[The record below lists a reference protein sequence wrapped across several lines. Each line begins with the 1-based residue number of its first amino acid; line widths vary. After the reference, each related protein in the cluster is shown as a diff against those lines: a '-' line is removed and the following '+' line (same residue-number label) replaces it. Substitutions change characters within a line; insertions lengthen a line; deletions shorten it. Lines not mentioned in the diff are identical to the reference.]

1 MSNSV
6 KLYDNL
12 SAAQGSFSFPFSY
25 LDANDIKA
33 YVNGVLVFEN
43 NASTNTAVSGV
54 TYTVAFQSDG
64 ATTLTFSP
72 DVAAGNDVRIQRNT
86 DLTTKAVDFEDGA
99 VLTEASLDEAIDQVF
114 FAAQEAID
122 KANDSI
128 TLDTDD
134 KWDAE
139 SKVIKNVADPVNNN
153 DAVNKQFIS
162 TNIPNINTVAGIS
175 TEVTTVAGIAS
186 TLTANLSDIQNA
198 EEHAQEAKDYATKT
212 NGEVQ
217 ENGAN
222 TGNYSAKAW
231 ANDGTGV
238 TSSAGAGSAKQWA
251 IGGSSTPNATTVV
264 DGTEYSAKGYAI
276 GALNRG
282 SAGAHSAKDW
292 ANYTGGSVDGTEYS
306 AKYWA
311 EAAEA
316 SVATFDDK
324 YAGAKLDDA
333 AADTYFTS
341 NGRTKD
347 AGDMYYSTSDGNVR
361 IWSGTQW
368 EDAVVDTTNFATA
381 GFSIAMS
388 IAL

>member
-162 TNIPNINTVAGIS
+162 TNIPNINTVAGIE
-175 TEVTTVAGIAS
+175 TEVTTVAGVAS

-212 NGEVQ
+212 DGEVQ

-231 ANDGTGV
+231 ANHGTGV
-238 TSSAGAGSAKQWA
+238 TSTAGAGSAKQWA
-251 IGGSSTPNATTVV
+251 VGGSSTPNATTVV

-292 ANYTGGSVDGTEYS
+292 ATYTGGTVDGTYKS
-306 AKYWA
+306 ARQYALDA
-311 EAAEA
+311 EAA
-316 SVATFDDK
+316 VATFDDK
-324 YAGAKLDDA
+324 YAGGQPSDA
-333 AADTYFTS
+333 AADTYFSTNNRS
-341 NGRTKD
+341 KD
-347 AGDMYYSTSDGNVR
+347 AGDIYYNTGNGALRVWTGSQWADAAVDTSSFSSTS
-361 IWSGTQW
+361 
-368 EDAVVDTTNFATA
+368 
-381 GFSIAMS
+381 FSLAMA